1 MRETRVP
8 GMLNSKYTETMRAQ
22 DYLADTILGSRD
34 NFFRYMVGFEEE
46 DRVRAAPGLPNHA
59 AWCMGHCALVMHR
72 IAEKL
77 GAGGL
82 PDADFL
88 VGAERGDSRR
98 YGTESVA
105 FGSSPS
111 VESGV
116 FPTLVRCREIF
127 SNAAEH
133 LAGAIRSLS
142 EDQLNATVQFFPK
155 YAAPAWHIVARMAF
169 HNGFHAG
176 QIADLRRAL
185 GMKSIFA

>member
-1 MRETRVP
+1 
-8 GMLNSKYTETMRAQ
+8 MRAQ
-22 DYLADTILGSRD
+22 DYLAETVLGSRD
-34 NFFRYMVGFEEE
+34 NFFRYMVGFEEA
-46 DRVRAAPGLPNHA
+46 DRIRTAPGLPNHA

-82 PDADFL
+82 PDADFI
-88 VGAERGDSRR
+88 VGAGRGDAQK

-105 FGSSPS
+105 FGSDPA
-111 VESGV
+111 VESDA

-127 SNAAEH
+127 SSAAEH
-133 LAGAIRSLS
+133 LAAAIRSLS
-142 EDQLNATVQFFPK
+142 DVQLNETVQFFPK
-155 YAAPAWHIVARMAF
+155 YAAPASHIVARMAF

-176 QIADLRRAL
+176 QVADLRRAL